1 MLDLAIMGFLAEAPL
16 HGYELRT
23 RVAQLTGH
31 VRPVSDG
38 SLYPAINRLERHGCV
53 TRHVEQ
59 GPKGSVRRRH
69 TLSLT
74 SQGKDQLLGQL
85 RNPGEKFITDRNR
98 FNVVLAFLGLV
109 PDVREQAAVLQRRR
123 EFLDQPASYFTR
135 GGKLVR
141 AADTPDRYRKG
152 MLQISRESRRVE
164 IAWLDSTLAELSAE
178 ASDV

>member
-38 SLYPAINRLERHGCV
+38 SLYPAINRLERLGFV

-59 GPKGSVRRRH
+59 GSKGSVRQRH

-74 SQGKDQLLGQL
+74 NQGKDQLLNQL
-85 RNPGEKFITDRNR
+85 RQPSEKFITDRNR

-109 PDVREQAAVLQRRR
+109 PDVREQAGVLQRRR
-123 EFLDQPASYFTR
+123 QFLDQPASYFTR
-135 GGKLVR
+135 GGELVR

-152 MLQISRESRRVE
+152 MLQISRESRRIE
-164 IAWLDSTLAELSAE
+164 IAWLDSTLTELFHE
-178 ASDV
+178 ANGA

>member
-38 SLYPAINRLERHGCV
+38 SLYPAINRLERHGFL
-53 TRHVEQ
+53 TRHLEH
-59 GPKGSVRRRH
+59 GATGSVRQRH

-74 SQGKDQLLGQL
+74 SRGKDQLLERL

-98 FNVVLAFLGLV
+98 FNVVLAFLGHV
-109 PDVREQAAVLQRRR
+109 PDVREQAVVLQRRR
-123 EFLDQPASYFTR
+123 DFLDQPASYFTQ

-152 MLQISRESRRVE
+152 MLQVSRESRRAE
-164 IAWLDSTLAELSAE
+164 IAWLDTVLAELSSE
-178 ASDV
+178 ASRA